1 MCSDTEKAG
10 SLLLAAE
17 DREKVLQADGKGK
30 YTYPGEAR
38 KRLQGGGSHSQ
49 EPWKVGVGACHLL

>member
-30 YTYPGEAR
+30 LTLTQE
-38 KRLQGGGSHSQ
+38 RLGRGYRAVVLIHKNHG
-49 EPWKVGVGACHLL
+49 K